1 MRKRIIQ
8 IILALLFLALFNV
21 LFFVLGG
28 TEHLPSV
35 WVSYGFIHFAYL
47 QLVFLPALKTKGQ
60 GSYYL
65 LSALYVPSLIY
76 FWTELIAGVVF
87 IVLKLESMLL
97 PLLVQ
102 SVIAAVFLVVIL
114 VHAWANEST
123 ARSLEKRRQETD
135 VYRSNCMN
143 LKRLLTAYAKN
154 PALKKLLAEA
164 YDHLEASASRQTEES
179 QSIDSEIAQMISS
192 LKQALLMEDE
202 AQATILAKSLQRLIE
217 ERKAVLKYSH

>member
-21 LFFVLGG
+21 LFFVLGD

-47 QLVFLPALKTKGQ
+47 QLVTKGQ